1 MPARR
6 VALITAIL
14 ALVTGGLIWNLVFD
28 MWLGQVERQYLFEN
42 ARHELQ
48 LGPAVSLKTMMA
60 EGSSQAFWVATA
72 WTVVVILA
80 ITAAAYYGYRQGRS
94 IPRG

>member
-1 MPARR
+1 VPARR

-48 LGPAVSLKTMMA
+48 LGPPVSLKSMMA
-60 EGSSQAFWVATA
+60 DGSSQAFWVATA
-72 WTVVVILA
+72 WTFLVILSIA
-80 ITAAAYYGYRQGRS
+80 AAAYFGYRQGRS